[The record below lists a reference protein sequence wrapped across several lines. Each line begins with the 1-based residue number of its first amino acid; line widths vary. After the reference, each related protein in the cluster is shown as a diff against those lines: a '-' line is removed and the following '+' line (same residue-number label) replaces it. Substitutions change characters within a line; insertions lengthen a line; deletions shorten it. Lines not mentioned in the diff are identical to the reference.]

1 MESERSNVA
10 LTLGLCAGYFLVLLD
25 VTVVNVALPSIGAGL
40 HAAGPGLAW
49 VVDAYS
55 IPLAALL
62 LAAGAIG
69 DSLGH
74 RRVVVAGFLGFGAA
88 SVLCALAPGTTVLIT
103 GRALQGVCAALMLP
117 GTLALLAESAPDD
130 RARSRAVGRWA
141 AVGGAALPAGPP
153 VPRRAAGRSGRVA
166 RGLLAE
172 RARDHRRPGPCRPP
186 GARRQG

>member
-1 MESERSNVA
+1 MERERPNVA

-55 IPLAALL
+55 VPLAALL
-62 LAAGAIG
+62 LACGAIG

-103 GRALQGVCAALMLP
+103 
-117 GTLALLAESAPDD
+117 
-130 RARSRAVGRWA
+130 
-141 AVGGAALPAGPP
+141 
-153 VPRRAAGRSGRVA
+153 
-166 RGLLAE
+166 
-172 RARDHRRPGPCRPP
+172 
-186 GARRQG
+186 